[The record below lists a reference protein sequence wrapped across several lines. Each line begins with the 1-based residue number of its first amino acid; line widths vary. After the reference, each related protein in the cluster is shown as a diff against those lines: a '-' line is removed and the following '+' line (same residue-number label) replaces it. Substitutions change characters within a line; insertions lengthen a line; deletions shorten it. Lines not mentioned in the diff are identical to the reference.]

1 MHRSASNETTLVSE
15 IPNIMEEKNII
26 IARGQRK
33 TLVSIL
39 SDKFCEG
46 QAFRHL
52 LPKGEFG
59 FNVPRN
65 IPVSAARY
73 FNQRLFI
80 FNQYFT
86 SDADYIFFPGLC
98 MSSTSY
104 VYQKTLLCI
113 KLKQVLSRQ
122 DLF

>member
-1 MHRSASNETTLVSE
+1 MSE
-15 IPNIMEEKNII
+15 IPNIVDEKNII
-26 IARGQRK
+26 IARGQGK
-33 TLVSIL
+33 TPVSIL
-39 SDKFCEG
+39 SDEFCEG

-52 LPKGEFG
+52 LPKGEFV

-65 IPVSAARY
+65 IPVSAAPY

-86 SDADYIFFPGLC
+86 SDTDYIFFPGLC

-104 VYQKTLLCI
+104 VHQ
-113 KLKQVLSRQ
+113 
-122 DLF
+122 